1 MSTVREAAA
10 PVTAALPEPVATVV
24 NQVLDTVE
32 QTAATVDQTL
42 DPVTGLLQRK
52 P

>member
-1 MSTVREAAA
+1 VSAVRETAA
-10 PVTAALPEPVATVV
+10 PVTEALPAPVATVV
-24 NQVLDTVE
+24 GQVLDTVE